1 MNSVQKLKFDKKKQI
16 HIFLTQMEVDMKKRV
31 LLLLILAISFSI
43 VQAATLEETLESLSG
58 EAAESYVNPIVSA
71 FGSNL
76 NGGWFHWAPEKKF
89 FGLDVELGLVFMAS
103 TFPDDDQDFEANG
116 TFQFNQMQAEGIV
129 ENSGLNSG
137 DPGYSEL
144 VDAIMDQEFEIG
156 INGATIIGDPDN
168 HVMLDFP
175 AQQLEVDVMGVPTTY
190 DLNAITMDSGVGG
203 LVDMEM
209 LPLAAPQLS
218 LGTVYGTKAVF
229 RYMPTYEV
237 NEELGEFNYFG
248 FGIQHNP
255 KAWLS
260 VPLPIDIC
268 ASYFTQSMELGDI
281 VTANAT
287 AFGINASKTLGFSF
301 LSITPYAG
309 FMLES
314 SNMEFKYDYTLA
326 EDPISGEPL
335 ETMNIKFDIDGAN
348 TSRITLGTTLRLGV
362 FNINADYNIAKYN
375 SFTAG
380 FALGF

>member
-1 MNSVQKLKFDKKKQI
+1 
-16 HIFLTQMEVDMKKRV
+16 MEVDMKKTV
-31 LLLLILAISFSI
+31 LLLVILAISFAF

-76 NGGWFHWAPEKKF
+76 NGGWFHWAPEKKI

-103 TFPDDDQDFEANG
+103 SFPDDDQDFDANG
-116 TFQFNQMQAEGIV
+116 SFQFNQDQAEGIIQ
-129 ENSGLNSG
+129 NSGLNPG
-137 DPGYSEL
+137 DLGYNEL
-144 VDAIMDQEFEIG
+144 VDEIIAQEFEIG

-175 AQQLEVDVMGVPTTY
+175 AQTVTVNVAGTNVNY
-190 DLNAITMDSGVGG
+190 DLNSISMDSGVGG
-203 LVDMEM
+203 LVDMEL
-209 LPLAAPQLS
+209 LPLASPQLS

-237 NEELGEFNYFG
+237 NKELGDFNYFG

-260 VPLPIDIC
+260 IPLPIDIC

-281 VTANAT
+281 ITANAT
-287 AFGINASKTLGFSF
+287 AFGINASKTFGFSF

-314 SNMEFKYDYTLA
+314 SNMAFKYDYTLS

-335 ETMNIKFDIDGAN
+335 ETMNVKFDIDGAN
-348 TSRITLGTTLRLGV
+348 TSRITLGTTFRLGV
-362 FNINADYNIAKYN
+362 FNINADYNIAEYN